1 LVSRFDLGVSA
12 VATGSFITDIA
23 AMTAIRKRGDIVGR
37 PGA

>member
-1 LVSRFDLGVSA
+1 
-12 VATGSFITDIA
+12 VATGSFITGIA